1 MRICLFAM
9 ASVAVLPFA
18 SAKAVDGIWTKSNG
32 SASWSNTG
40 FWLRG
45 VVPDGGRATFL
56 SCPEV
61 MNIDCASVALDG
73 LLVRGRSMTC
83 TNTAH
88 GIRLTGAPASLI
100 NENSTLTMRGP
111 LAGTGANRSEIGG
124 SGGIVVDGCCLC
136 ERPCFLFVGSHSEKR
151 CLQNVD
157 VAFLN

>member
-1 MRICLFAM
+1 MRICLLAV
-9 ASVAVLPFA
+9 ATAAVLPFA

-73 LLVRGRSMTC
+73 LLVRGRTMTC

-88 GIRLTGAPASLI
+88 GIRLTGAPARERLHI
-100 NENSTLTMRGP
+100 PTIGRSTY
-111 LAGTGANRSEIGG
+111 
-124 SGGIVVDGCCLC
+124 
-136 ERPCFLFVGSHSEKR
+136 
-151 CLQNVD
+151 
-157 VAFLN
+157 